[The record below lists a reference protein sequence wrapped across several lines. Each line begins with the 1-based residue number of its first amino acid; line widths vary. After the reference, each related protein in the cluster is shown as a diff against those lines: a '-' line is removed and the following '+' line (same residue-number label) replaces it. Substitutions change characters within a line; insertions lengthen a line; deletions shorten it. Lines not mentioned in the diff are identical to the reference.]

1 MAEGAEVS
9 HCIYEEREENMV
21 SPKDEK
27 RTRRVARFLKPCAL
41 HFNKAVAPPSTPLLC
56 EVLDHNLQQWSS
68 RVLFKGWKMPQAK
81 WDEWVNRLAGKYCS
95 IWNQAGICDAI
106 LSSRYEIRCTNK
118 NILHG
123 LVEFWSSE
131 TNTFVFPWGEA
142 TFTLE
147 DMMVLGGFSV
157 LGRPVTRPVNGL
169 LVEIVE
175 EMEKKRVEI
184 SRTKAKK
191 ACQFVWIK
199 HFMELQNEYK
209 YEHVAFLSLWLS
221 RFVFPSLPEACIG
234 RHVFPIAAQLSQGTR
249 LALAP
254 AVLSGLYKDL
264 SLLKKQALSCREE
277 ISVPG
282 PFQLLQLWALERFQ
296 PLLKNSPNALKPG
309 EPRAARWHRLPSG
322 AISLPLVR
330 TVLKL
335 QENFQWRPYAADLI
349 NWSYSSYYTKN
360 KPSFFHSAKHSD
372 ENLRSYIRC
381 LCASELV
388 GVEHCKE
395 KYFPNRV
402 AMQFG
407 MDQDLPGEFS
417 KLYFAPGTDV
427 GFFVPPRSFEPSVS
441 ARYLHWWKISKSARA
456 DTIEKHVKVAI
467 QKIEKYNASIA
478 ERNVPMHK
486 ASPRTLER
494 SKPEE
499 SRSYVIPEV
508 PGKSNHTVQ
517 RKASATPQF
526 PKQVK
531 KESPLDYRDDDHIP
545 LSERLRHLGNK
556 PACLHKA
563 STTSRPTKF
572 VSSTSPVQD
581 KNVKKRK
588 LATTTEGLAK
598 KINAGDFAK
607 NVVKIAKKGRKGS
620 DNKASVE
627 VGVPF
632 RMEHKHK
639 IEPKVSG
646 KDAARE
652 GKKAM
657 AKGSL
662 KNCMGAD
669 DPKRMPKG
677 FLKNPV
683 AVDDCMVNATN
694 QTQGVGLLMRVQNIE
709 KILGVKT

>member
-1 MAEGAEVS
+1 
-9 HCIYEEREENMV
+9 MV

-27 RTRRVARFLKPCAL
+27 QTRRVARFLKPCAL
-41 HFNKAVAPPSTPLLC
+41 NFNKAVAPPSNPLLC
-56 EVLDHNLQQWSS
+56 EVLYHNLQQWPS

-81 WDEWVNRLAGKYCS
+81 WDEWVNRLAGECCS
-95 IWNQAGICDAI
+95 IWNQADICDAI

-118 NILHG
+118 NILLG

-131 TNTFVFPWGEA
+131 TNTFVFQCGEA

-157 LGRPVTRPVNGL
+157 LGRPVTRPVIGL

-209 YEHVAFLSLWLS
+209 YEHVAFLSLWLA

-234 RHVFPIAAQLSQGTR
+234 RHVFRIAAQLSQGTR

-309 EPRAARWHRLPSG
+309 ETRAARWHRLPSG

-349 NWSYSSYYTKN
+349 NWSHSSYYTKN

-381 LCASELV
+381 LCTSELV
-388 GVEHCKE
+388 GVEPCKE

-417 KLYFAPGTDV
+417 KL
-427 GFFVPPRSFEPSVS
+427 SFEPSVS

-456 DTIEKHVKVAI
+456 DTIKKHVKVAI

-486 ASPRTLER
+486 ASPQTLER

-508 PGKSNHTVQ
+508 PRKSNHTVQ

-526 PKQVK
+526 PKQ
-531 KESPLDYRDDDHIP
+531 
-545 LSERLRHLGNK
+545 
-556 PACLHKA
+556 
-563 STTSRPTKF
+563 
-572 VSSTSPVQD
+572 D

-588 LATTTEGLAK
+588 SATTTEGPAK

-620 DNKASVE
+620 DNKARIEVSVP
-627 VGVPF
+627 V

-662 KNCMGAD
+662 KNRMGAD

-683 AVDDCMVNATN
+683 VVDDRMVNATN
-694 QTQGVGLLMRVQNIE
+694 QTHGIGLLMRVQNIE